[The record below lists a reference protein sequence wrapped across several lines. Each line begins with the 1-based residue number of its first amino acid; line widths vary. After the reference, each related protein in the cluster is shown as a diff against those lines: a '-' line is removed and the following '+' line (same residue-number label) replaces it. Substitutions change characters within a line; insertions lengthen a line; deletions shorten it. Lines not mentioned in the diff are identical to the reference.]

1 MAQAFEILNAITAL
15 KTPKT
20 ASVDNKVSA
29 IRAVAT
35 VLIQASQNSVIC
47 SLINPTDAEKDA
59 VVKEA
64 EAAIT
69 LVNDHRDELT
79 EDQIDN
85 ILDGL
90 RKTYFDADKRA
101 MDNLTGKF
109 AENPNAKTVEEA
121 VNPTHAEQDEQENSD
136 DFDPETDL
144 QLQGDPT
151 EQAEQPAEQ
160 EDPIVNF
167 AKNLKQKAPAIVDL
181 LKTIFA

>member
-1 MAQAFEILNAITAL
+1 MAQAFEILNALTAL

-79 EDQIDN
+79 DDQIDN

-121 VNPTHAEQDEQENSD
+121 VNPTHVEQDEPENGD

>member
-1 MAQAFEILNAITAL
+1 MAQAFEILNALNAL

-20 ASVDNKVSA
+20 APVDNKVSA

-35 VLIQASQNSVIC
+35 VLIQASQNTLIC

-59 VVKEA
+59 IVKEA

-79 EDQIDN
+79 EAQIDN

-90 RKTYFDADKRA
+90 RKAYFDADKRA
-101 MDNLTGKF
+101 MEGLTGKF
-109 AENPNAKTVEEA
+109 TENPTAKTIEEA
-121 VNPTHAEQDEQENSD
+121 VNPAPTEPENGD

>member
-1 MAQAFEILNAITAL
+1 MANTNALEILNALNAL
-15 KTPKT
+15 RTPKT
-20 ASVDNKVSA
+20 APVDNKVSA

-35 VLIQASQNSVIC
+35 VLIQASQNAMIC
-47 SLINPTDAEKDA
+47 ALINPTGAEKEA

-64 EAAIT
+64 EAALT
-69 LVNDHRDELT
+69 LVNEHRDELT
-79 EDQIDN
+79 EAQIDG
-85 ILDGL
+85 ILEGL
-90 RKTYFDADKRA
+90 RNAYFDADKRA
-101 MDNLTGKF
+101 MEGLTGKF

-121 VNPTHAEQDEQENSD
+121 VNPAPTEPEETDNGD

-151 EQAEQPAEQ
+151 EQPAEQ

>member
-1 MAQAFEILNAITAL
+1 MAQAFEILNAINAL
-15 KTPKT
+15 RTPKT
-20 ASVDNKVSA
+20 APVDNKVAA

-47 SLINPTDAEKDA
+47 ALINPTDAEKDA
-59 VVKEA
+59 IVKEA

-69 LVNDHRDELT
+69 LVNEHRDELT
-79 EDQIDN
+79 EAQIDG

-90 RKTYFDADKRA
+90 RKAYYDADQRA
-101 MDNLTGKF
+101 MDGLTGKF

-121 VNPTHAEQDEQENSD
+121 ANPAPTEPEETDNGD

-151 EQAEQPAEQ
+151 EQPAEQ
-160 EDPIVNF
+160 EDPVVTF

-181 LKTIFA
+181 LKTIFG

>member
-1 MAQAFEILNAITAL
+1 MAQAFEILNALTAL
-15 KTPKT
+15 HTPKT
-20 ASVDNKVSA
+20 APVDNKVAA

-35 VLIQASQNSVIC
+35 VLIQASQNTVIC

-79 EDQIDN
+79 EAQIDG

-109 AENPNAKTVEEA
+109 AENPTAKNIEEA
-121 VNPTHAEQDEQENSD
+121 VNPAPTEPTEPENGD